1 MLTKVPHTILGENN
15 YTSWAACM
23 KNYLTGKGLWQI
35 VDGSEPKTNQT
46 DDQYTLKTWEKHN
59 AKALHAI
66 QISCSSIM
74 FSYISMEKT
83 AKAAWDRLALA
94 SIHRWNDHIVAFQ
107 AELTLD
113 KQGISASA
121 GTFEDTNIPYM
132 VLYHAA
138 VNGEQRSIEK
148 FFGRYPETV
157 SARIATD
164 GGTAL
169 HTAAL
174 HRHDN
179 LVELLVPLMPQED
192 LELRTTSGATALHIA
207 ATGKSVEMAEA
218 MVKKNKK
225 LLSLKDDNGYI
236 PVCIAALYGEKHM
249 LRYLYSETSAEE
261 LNPET
266 SNSGA
271 TLLSISISVE
281 NYSFALNLL
290 ERFPKLAITRDLK
303 GRTCLN
309 VLAQKRS
316 SFPSASQL
324 SRWQRWIYRRPC
336 VERVVTN
343 LYDEGSTNY
352 RSERLV
358 DIETDSDEP
367 GQSALITNLALRW
380 KKGLKEAAY
389 ELLGICRYS
398 ESITY
403 HNSNSGTVKP
413 RRYSPVYLEN

>member
-113 KQGISASA
+113 KQGISANA

-218 MVKKNKK
+218 M
-225 LLSLKDDNGYI
+225 
-236 PVCIAALYGEKHM
+236 
-249 LRYLYSETSAEE
+249 
-261 LNPET
+261 
-266 SNSGA
+266 
-271 TLLSISISVE
+271 
-281 NYSFALNLL
+281 FALLL
-290 ERFPKLAITRDLK
+290 FMVINE
-303 GRTCLN
+303 C
-309 VLAQKRS
+309 
-316 SFPSASQL
+316 
-324 SRWQRWIYRRPC
+324 C
-336 VERVVTN
+336 
-343 LYDEGSTNY
+343 
-352 RSERLV
+352 
-358 DIETDSDEP
+358 
-367 GQSALITNLALRW
+367 
-380 KKGLKEAAY
+380 
-389 ELLGICRYS
+389 GICIRRL
-398 ESITY
+398 
-403 HNSNSGTVKP
+403 P
-413 RRYSPVYLEN
+413 RRN